1 VALSP
6 YPAGRYA
13 VRQDGTLR
21 YSEFALAIRS
31 GELAARH
38 GISEW
43 ADKELQ
49 VHLRP
54 QPYTLNS
61 ETYIWTLNPEPQNLN
76 HEP

>member
-1 VALSP
+1 MALSP
-6 YPAGRYA
+6 YLAGRYA

-43 ADKELQ
+43 ADKEMQ
-49 VHLRP
+49 VLLHP

-61 ETYIWTLNPEPQNLN
+61 ETYVWTPNPEPRTLN
-76 HEP
+76 HKP